1 MKQSR
6 KLTAIIE
13 REGSGYVATCAELD
27 IASQGETVEEARRNL
42 LEAVE
47 LFFETAD
54 SSEVE
59 SRLSGEIFV
68 TRLDVFESSP

>member
-1 MKQSR
+1 MKQNR
-6 KLTAIIE
+6 QLTAIIE

-54 SSEVE
+54 PSEVE
-59 SRLSGEIFV
+59 NRLSSEIFV
-68 TRLDVFESSP
+68 TRLDVGLG

>member
-1 MKQSR
+1 MKQNR
-6 KLTAIIE
+6 QLTAIIE

-68 TRLDVFESSP
+68 TRLDVALG

>member
-1 MKQSR
+1 MKQNR
-6 KLTAIIE
+6 QLTAIIE

-42 LEAVE
+42 QEAVE
-47 LFFETAD
+47 LFFETAN

-68 TRLDVFESSP
+68 TRLDVALA

>member
-1 MKQSR
+1 MKQNR
-6 KLTAIIE
+6 QLTAIIE
-13 REGSGYVATCAELD
+13 REGTGYVATCAELD

-54 SSEVE
+54 PSEVE
-59 SRLSGEIFV
+59 SRLSSEIFV
-68 TRLDVFESSP
+68 TRLDVALG

>member
-1 MKQSR
+1 MKQNR
-6 KLTAIIE
+6 QLTAIIV

-68 TRLDVFESSP
+68 TRIDVALG